1 MISAIFYSLIGGIA
15 VALQSVFSAR
25 LGEKL
30 GFWEANAF
38 VHGSGFLLAIILAL
52 FFGKLD
58 FGAFREVNPIYLTAG
73 FVGVLIVFSISKSVS
88 GIGASYGI
96 TIMLVSQI
104 LFTLCLNIF
113 GFFGEE
119 TIKLSPMKGLGIVLL
134 ICGLLIF
141 QLSE

>member
-1 MISAIFYSLIGGIA
+1 
-15 VALQSVFSAR
+15 
-25 LGEKL
+25 
-30 GFWEANAF
+30 
-38 VHGSGFLLAIILAL
+38 
-52 FFGKLD
+52 
-58 FGAFREVNPIYLTAG
+58 
-73 FVGVLIVFSISKSVS
+73 VGVLIVFSISKSVS

-119 TIKLSPMKGLGIVLL
+119 TIKLSPMKGFGIVLL